1 MGDCRFDD
9 LPICPLADLLT
20 YLPTASIILTM
31 NQAFQLFRLQQV
43 DSQLDQAHA
52 RLREIE
58 GILKNDAVVRQA
70 EEELATATQELEGA
84 KKELRKAEENTK
96 NQRQKIKNTDD
107 LLYSGKVRNPKE
119 LQDLQKESEALK
131 RYLAVLE
138 ERQLEA
144 MLMVDDLTATYQHAE
159 SALSHVQARQIE
171 IHAALHGE
179 KRQIT
184 HQAKQ
189 WLSERQMITH
199 PIASEGLAHYDH
211 LRKRRAGI
219 AVAKVTDKFCS
230 ACGTELST
238 SQYQAALT
246 SNNLMHCSNC
256 GRILYA
262 G

>member
-1 MGDCRFDD
+1 
-9 LPICPLADLLT
+9 
-20 YLPTASIILTM
+20 M

-43 DSQLDQAHA
+43 DSHLDQAHA

-58 GILKNDAVVRQA
+58 GMLKNDEAVRQA
-70 EEELATATQELEGA
+70 EEELANVTQELEGA

-96 NQRQKIKNTDD
+96 QQRQKIKNTDD

-119 LQDLQKESEALK
+119 LQDLQKESEAL
-131 RYLAVLE
+131 RRFLAVLE

-144 MLMVDDLTATYQHAE
+144 MLVVDDLTQTHQNAE
-159 SALSHVQARQIE
+159 WALNDARARQVE
-171 IHAALHGE
+171 THAALHGE

-184 HQAKQ
+184 HQARQ
-189 WLSERQMITH
+189 WLSERQVIAN
-199 PIASEGLAHYDH
+199 PIAPEGIAHYDH

-219 AVAKVTDKFCS
+219 AVTKVTDKFCS

-238 SQYQAALT
+238 SEYQTALV
-246 SNNLMHCSNC
+246 SNELMHCSNC
-256 GRILYA
+256 GRILYV